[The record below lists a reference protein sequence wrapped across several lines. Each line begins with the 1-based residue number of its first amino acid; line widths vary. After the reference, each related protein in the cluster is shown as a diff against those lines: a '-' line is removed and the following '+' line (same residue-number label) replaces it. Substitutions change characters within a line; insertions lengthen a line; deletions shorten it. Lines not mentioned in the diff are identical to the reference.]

1 MKKIELRSVKSFDD
15 LKRLFADNK
24 ELLKT
29 AALPLVIG
37 VAVLFFWFYGAEED
51 IVVDGASGIDDE
63 QVGMSD
69 YVENAENTGTKMYV
83 DISGAVVNP
92 GVYEVGSQTRL
103 FQVIEMA
110 GGLTENADVN
120 SLNRAEIVCDG
131 QKIIVGILGE
141 PSAAVS
147 ESSGSQSAQS
157 GITNGKVNLNLAGSA
172 TLQTIPGIGP
182 SKADRI
188 IDYRNTN
195 GRFRKIEDIMNI
207 TGIGEKTFESIKDY
221 ITV

>member
-1 MKKIELRSVKSFDD
+1 MKKIEIPSVKDFSD
-15 LKRLFADNK
+15 LIKFFTDHK

-51 IVVDGASGIDDE
+51 IVVDG
-63 QVGMSD
+63 MSD
-69 YVENAENTGTKMYV
+69 YAGNSETTEYNDNPGAKMYV

-92 GVYEVGSQTRL
+92 GVYEVDSQTRL

-110 GGLTENADVN
+110 GGLTENADVD
-120 SLNRAEIVCDG
+120 SLNRAEIVYDG
-131 QKIIVGILGE
+131 QKIIVGTLGE
-141 PSAAVS
+141 PSAAAS
-147 ESSGSQSAQS
+147 ESSDSQSTQS

>member
-1 MKKIELRSVKSFDD
+1 MKKIEIPSVKNFSD
-15 LKRLFADNK
+15 LKKFFTDHK

-51 IVVDGASGIDDE
+51 IVVDG
-63 QVGMSD
+63 MSD
-69 YVENAENTGTKMYV
+69 YAGNSETTEYTENHGAKMYV
-83 DISGAVVNP
+83 DVSGAVVNP

-110 GGLTENADVN
+110 GGLTQNADVD
-120 SLNRAEIVCDG
+120 SLNRAEIVYDG
-131 QKIIVGILGE
+131 QKIIVGMLGE
-141 PSAAVS
+141 LSAAAS
-147 ESSGSQSAQS
+147 DSSGSQSTQS

-182 SKADRI
+182 SKAERI